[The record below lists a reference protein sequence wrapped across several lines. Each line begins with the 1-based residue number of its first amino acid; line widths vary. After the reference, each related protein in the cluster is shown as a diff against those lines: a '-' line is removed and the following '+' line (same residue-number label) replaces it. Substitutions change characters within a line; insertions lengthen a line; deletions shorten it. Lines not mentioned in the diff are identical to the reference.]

1 MQTFKREED
10 TMKYKISIG
19 QVSKMYG
26 ISLDTLRHYDRIGIL
41 KPIIEPSNGYRYYS
55 LEHLDLLESI
65 LVGKYLETPLKDMK
79 FIVQEESIH
88 KYVELIEKQENAIQE
103 KIKHLQQLEEY
114 TGQLKKLLY
123 EIMAFKNDY
132 DFEQMIAED
141 VELQLYVMKLPDF
154 LKRYVEI
161 KDKVRDYDVE
171 HYVMFYRNREGDI
184 IEYDEYAIFSIL
196 PEYKLKSEENK
207 VLNLESRQYAG
218 TYMKARFYGTKEEM
232 KTYLKQLVSF
242 FHIDC
247 STPEILVKYEF
258 CLLHRDLNHEYF
270 AEILLP
276 V

>member
-1 MQTFKREED
+1 
-10 TMKYKISIG
+10 MKYKISIG

-41 KPIIEPSNGYRYYS
+41 KPIVDPSNGYRYYS

-79 FIVQEESIH
+79 LIFQEKSIH
-88 KYVELIEKQENAIQE
+88 KYVELIEKQENTIQE

-123 EIMAFKNDY
+123 EIMDFKNDY

-141 VELQLYVMKLPDF
+141 VDLQLYFMKLPDL

-171 HYVMFYRNREGDI
+171 HYVMFYRNSEGDI
-184 IEYDEYAIFSIL
+184 VENDEYAIFSIL
-196 PEYKLKSEENK
+196 PEYKSKSEENNA
-207 VLNLESRQYAG
+207 LNLESRHYAG
-218 TYMKARFYGTKEEM
+218 TYIKVRFYGNKEEM
-232 KTYLKQLVSF
+232 KKYLKQFVSY
-242 FHIDC
+242 FHSDC
-247 STPEILVKYEF
+247 SDPEILVKYEF
-258 CLLHRDLNHEYF
+258 SLLHRDLNHEYF